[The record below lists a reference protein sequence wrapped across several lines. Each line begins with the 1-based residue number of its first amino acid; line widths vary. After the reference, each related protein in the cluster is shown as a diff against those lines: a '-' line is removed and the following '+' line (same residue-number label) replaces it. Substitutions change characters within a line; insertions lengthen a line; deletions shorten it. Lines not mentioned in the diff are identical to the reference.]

1 MFQKISFSCLIHI
14 NVQMFMFMCCSN
26 YYWIGYLS
34 NIALILV
41 MILKVIS
48 ISISRIFLKFD
59 HMLKNVSQEVS
70 NLNQDIR
77 SKYKCTFEKM
87 YLTQFN
93 FHVTNF
99 MNQKYGSNLMYG
111 KFIN

>member
-1 MFQKISFSCLIHI
+1 
-14 NVQMFMFMCCSN
+14 
-26 YYWIGYLS
+26 
-34 NIALILV
+34 
-41 MILKVIS
+41 
-48 ISISRIFLKFD
+48 
-59 HMLKNVSQEVS
+59 MLKNVSQEVS
-70 NLNQDIR
+70 NLNQNIR